1 MTFLH
6 TLVERRY
13 VGSLSETGI
22 KIRRKILEIG
32 FGTGHCL
39 TKIAKIVGVTG
50 KVYGVDLSEEMMSR
64 FVLNFDDLES
74 VISNLTGDNVSF
86 RNDTM
91 QGPGCKMSLCKDP
104 SGNVIE
110 LFQPARVF
118 T

>member
-6 TLVERRY
+6 NIVKRRY
-13 VGSLSETGI
+13 VGSLSRNWHQDQE
-22 KIRRKILEIG
+22 KILEIG

-74 VISNLTGDNVSF
+74 VIS
-86 RNDTM
+86 
-91 QGPGCKMSLCKDP
+91 K
-104 SGNVIE
+104 
-110 LFQPARVF
+110 F
-118 T
+118 TDDGVCF